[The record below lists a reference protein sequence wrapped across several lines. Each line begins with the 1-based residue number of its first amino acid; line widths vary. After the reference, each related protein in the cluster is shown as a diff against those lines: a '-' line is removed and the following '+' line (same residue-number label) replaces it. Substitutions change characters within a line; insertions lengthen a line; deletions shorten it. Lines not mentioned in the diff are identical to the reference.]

1 MSMHF
6 RQLFACAQ
14 VYFLCKF
21 NTGELMTHWNY
32 RVIKYHCKE
41 TKEDFYAI
49 HEVHYEGEKIV
60 GVSGTPAKPVSDSS
74 GSLEWV
80 LAMFKE
86 ALEKP
91 VLDSENIFN

>member
-1 MSMHF
+1 MIS
-6 RQLFACAQ
+6 Q
-14 VYFLCKF
+14 F

-60 GVSGTPAKPVSDSS
+60 GVSESPAKPVSESPV
-74 GSLEWV
+74 SLGW
-80 LAMFKE
+80 LLDMFKE

-91 VLDSENIFN
+91 VLDSAAIFTK